1 MSKLKTFL
9 RYPAVWLFG
18 LFLAGFTAADLLKPA
33 AAFSDFE
40 NRYLKQLPKPTVQT
54 IFDGSFAQNYETYLN
69 DQFIL
74 RNNWI
79 SLKSHAESALLKVE
93 NNGIVYGS
101 GGQMFEKY
109 PSYSAAQLEKNLGF
123 LSTFLEANP
132 GAMLTIIPSAYEIYP
147 EKLPIGLK
155 QVNQKEIIDDIY
167 QMYSNKVETL
177 DLYPVLTAGKDGEIY
192 YRTDHHWTTDG
203 AYLAYLAYCAAKDL
217 TPVDLSDL
225 GAHLIPD
232 FYGTYFNKC
241 KNTTISS
248 DTLVWYDIPMESVTV
263 DGEEKA
269 NYLDELALASR
280 DKYGAFLWGNHGVT
294 ILKGRENLNPSSE
307 TTRLL
312 LIKDS
317 YANCFAPFLTYNYD
331 EVWIVDLRS
340 FPKGM
345 TDLVKE
351 NDFTDILFLYNFM
364 NFASDTNFY
373 RLNY

>member
-18 LFLAGFTAADLLKPA
+18 LFLAGFTAADLLKPT